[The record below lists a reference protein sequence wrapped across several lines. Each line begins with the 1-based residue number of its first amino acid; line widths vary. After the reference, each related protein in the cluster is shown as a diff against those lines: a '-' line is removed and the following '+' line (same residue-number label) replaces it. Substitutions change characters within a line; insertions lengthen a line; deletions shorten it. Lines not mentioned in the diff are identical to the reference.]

1 MGCIDAS
8 GELTPS
14 AARLLRALQMPAS
27 PADVAHATE
36 LPLPRVRGGLR
47 ELVAAGFATEDG
59 ERYRRTASGDARL
72 AQPAAP

>member
-14 AARLLRALQMPAS
+14 AARMLRALQPAAS
-27 PADVAHATE
+27 PADVARATE

-47 ELVAAGFATEDG
+47 ELVAAGLASEDG
-59 ERYRRTASGDARL
+59 ERYRRTPTGDAQL
-72 AQPAAP
+72 AALPSS

>member
-8 GELTPS
+8 GELMPS
-14 AARLLRALQMPAS
+14 AARLLRALGTAAS
-27 PADVAHATE
+27 PTDVARVTE

-59 ERYRRTASGDARL
+59 ERYRRTPAGDARL
-72 AQPAAP
+72 AQPAAT